1 MNTAIPAH
9 IQAIPLLNETASTGS
24 MLLNISGALS
34 LVVITIVIA
43 ALLLRRSRW
52 GGALSSGKGLLE
64 IKHSFVLGQRERV
77 VIVEVADRWLLLGV
91 TPSGITL
98 LTEMDKYHTPDEE
111 DDATTS
117 NFQQMLLR
125 SLTKKSGNR
134 G

>member
-1 MNTAIPAH
+1 MNTVIPAH

-98 LTEMDKYHTPDEE
+98 LTEMDKYHAPDEE

>member
-1 MNTAIPAH
+1 MNSAIPAH
-9 IQAIPLLNETASTGS
+9 IQTIPLLNETASTGS
-24 MLLNISGALS
+24 MLLTISGALS

-52 GGALSSGKGLLE
+52 GGALSSGKNLLA

-98 LTEMDKYHTPDEE
+98 LTEMDKHPADDEDE
-111 DDATTS
+111 VISS

-125 SLTKKSGNR
+125 SLSKKPGSR

>member
-1 MNTAIPAH
+1 
-9 IQAIPLLNETASTGS
+9 

-77 VIVEVADRWLLLGV
+77 VIVGVADRCLLLSV

-98 LTEMDKYHTPDEE
+98 LTEMDKYHAADEE
-111 DDATTS
+111 DVPTS

-125 SLTKKSGNR
+125 SITKKPGNR